1 VAEFPEWSAAARNKL
16 WQDAEMFFDPTIFR
30 DVNEV
35 YEWLKESTE
44 QEWQAYP
51 PEMRRER
58 AAEYPEGIFAEWL
71 TSEK

>member
-1 VAEFPEWSAAARNKL
+1 
-16 WQDAEMFFDPTIFR
+16 MFFDPTIFR